1 MNTCRFLTLCA
12 SFWIE
17 RPDQMPTW
25 LQRHLQRC
33 GTCRHTFDAETHV
46 ARRLSAAPL
55 PAAQPWSR
63 MLEQRILARTRTEVP
78 SHPAPRPL
86 LRWAPSVAAI
96 ALCAAFLALL
106 MPPGGH
112 EMVTGPDAEP
122 VEVAEAAGMSLPTT
136 SALPRMVGAELLRW
150 SQSVHEPLEQEWA
163 RTVEDG
169 HRLLAAVVQ
178 SCVPDPAADAFLNRT
193 RQMLP
198 TSSRIPQEQ
207 GLP

>member
-1 MNTCRFLTLCA
+1 
-12 SFWIE
+12 
-17 RPDQMPTW
+17 
-25 LQRHLQRC
+25 
-33 GTCRHTFDAETHV
+33 
-46 ARRLSAAPL
+46 
-55 PAAQPWSR
+55 
-63 MLEQRILARTRTEVP
+63 
-78 SHPAPRPL
+78 
-86 LRWAPSVAAI
+86 
-96 ALCAAFLALL
+96 LL